1 MIKHTFTWPLPE
13 ANENSRCLYGPKR
26 HQMTN
31 IFNIICH
38 HHFGILLPPYLSI
51 VAISLHQNGHEPTW
65 DGWWRIDFQF
75 RNGGWCHGPIRQT
88 VWQCRLHSLSLVFF
102 FGRKNHHWFCLMVDS
117 GFKPFQKYTR
127 LNWIIS
133 PRVKNKKSL
142 KEQPK
147 WLLSCSKCWSY
158 QFVIGLWTSRWAL
171 KPGGHFRQCK
181 PWLQ

>member
-1 MIKHTFTWPLPE
+1 MLSSFWYPTATIPFY
-13 ANENSRCLYGPKR
+13 SRNFPSPKR
-26 HQMTN
+26 PWTN
-31 IFNIICH
+31 LGRLMENRFPVPKWRVVPRPDPTNCVAMQTS
-38 HHFGILLPPYLSI
+38 LAVLS
-51 VAISLHQNGHEPTW
+51 V
-65 DGWWRIDFQF
+65 
-75 RNGGWCHGPIRQT
+75 
-88 VWQCRLHSLSLVFF
+88 F

-142 KEQPK
+142 KQPK

>member
-1 MIKHTFTWPLPE
+1 MLSSFWYPTATIPFY
-13 ANENSRCLYGPKR
+13 SRNFPSPKR
-26 HQMTN
+26 PWTN
-31 IFNIICH
+31 LGRLMENRFPVPKWRVVPRPDPTNCVAMQTS
-38 HHFGILLPPYLSI
+38 LAVLS
-51 VAISLHQNGHEPTW
+51 V
-65 DGWWRIDFQF
+65 
-75 RNGGWCHGPIRQT
+75 
-88 VWQCRLHSLSLVFF
+88 F

-171 KPGGHFRQCK
+171 KPRGHFRQCK